1 MDVFEAIHRRRS
13 IRRFQDRPLSPE
25 VINQLAD
32 ALLWA
37 PSAGNLQSRKFY
49 FVTNPEARALLS
61 KAAWDQKYI
70 TQAQLLVI
78 GCTDDEIQW
87 KYGDRG
93 KDLFSV
99 CDVANSIQGMML
111 LATELGLG
119 TVWVGAFEDDKVRD
133 ILQIPV
139 NLKPIAII
147 PVGYPN
153 ENPDA
158 PPRVSQAQAIQRIE

>member
-1 MDVFEAIHRRRS
+1 MDVLEAIRKRRS
-13 IRRFQDRPLSPE
+13 IRRFQDRALSPE
-25 VINQLAD
+25 AVEQLAD
-32 ALLWA
+32 ALILA

-49 FVTNPEARALLS
+49 FVANQDLRCQLA
-61 KAAWDQKYI
+61 KAAWDQKYL
-70 TQAQLLVI
+70 TQAPLLII

-119 TVWVGAFEDDKVRD
+119 TVWVGSFEEDKVRS
-133 ILQIPV
+133 ILQIPA
-139 NLKPIAII
+139 NLKPVAIV

-153 ENPDA
+153 EEPEA
-158 PPRVSQAQAIQRIE
+158 PPRVSRDQAIQCVD